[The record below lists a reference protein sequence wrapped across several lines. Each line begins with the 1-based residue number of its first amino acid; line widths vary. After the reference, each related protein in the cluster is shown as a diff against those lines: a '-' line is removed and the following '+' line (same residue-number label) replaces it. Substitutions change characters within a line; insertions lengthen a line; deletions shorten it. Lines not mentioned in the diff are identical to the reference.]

1 MAEPTPRAEVR
12 VASFFRFQMISRA
25 TEPATLCENNTAF
38 HLMRTFIL
46 INHGDKRFGPGIYR
60 DRGHGIPFNSKL
72 AMTASGYRGDP
83 HPGSRF
89 VTLRIE
95 EICAQQCPRSRAQCT
110 GFLRCWR
117 PKVAHHQKLKAQASC
132 FSGLDAQPPDS
143 GYYARIAASA

>member
-1 MAEPTPRAEVR
+1 VVAEPTPRAEVR

-38 HLMRTFIL
+38 HLMRIFIL
-46 INHGDKRFGPGIYR
+46 ITRATSTSGLGHR

-95 EICAQQCPRSRAQCT
+95 EICAQ
-110 GFLRCWR
+110 
-117 PKVAHHQKLKAQASC
+117 
-132 FSGLDAQPPDS
+132 
-143 GYYARIAASA
+143 